1 MEQVVTHYG
10 ETIQQHSVEWYKKQ
24 LLKDWSVEFIKDSLL
39 PQLFEWSNA
48 YKAAVELTNK
58 NKRDFKM
65 TNKQIETILTKAIET
80 AYSKQSEE
88 ISKKLGA
95 VEDAV
100 QSAIDGIDY
109 NEVKGMTEKEAY
121 IFYYEW
127 ALVRIMSA
135 L

>member
-1 MEQVVTHYG
+1 
-10 ETIQQHSVEWYKKQ
+10 
-24 LLKDWSVEFIKDSLL
+24 
-39 PQLFEWSNA
+39 
-48 YKAAVELTNK
+48 
-58 NKRDFKM
+58 M
-65 TNKQIETILTKAIET
+65 TNKQIETILTRAIET

-121 IFYYEW
+121 DFYLDW
-127 ALVRIMSA
+127 ALDCIASA